1 MTMQL
6 NKIYKMDAVEFLKQL
21 PDKSV
26 DLILTDPP
34 YNLDFSKYDS
44 LTDKTGRKFHH
55 TENLNWDLKKNIDL
69 KEVGKIIFKEFDR
82 IVKDTGSV
90 IIFAPQ
96 EWAYYYYEPAIE
108 NNFDLKCQLI
118 WVKSNPIPQMR
129 HKNYRSAHE
138 NIVWFAR
145 YNEKKVPFTFNFINQ
160 KEMKN
165 VFEFPILGGKERIR
179 DKNNKAVHPTQKP
192 LKLIKKLIEV
202 HSNQTDLIVD
212 CFMGSGT
219 TAVASKQMGR
229 NFVGCEINEE
239 YIEVANKRL
248 DSTAHQITL
257 ASPTF
262 PTEKAINKDLTATQQ
277 VATPKSASQ
286 TSLNPNIKL
295 NSQALL
301 QARQS

>member
-1 MTMQL
+1 MITQL
-6 NKIYKMDAVEFLKQL
+6 NKIYKMDAIEFLKQL

-34 YNLDFSKYDS
+34 YNLDFSKYDT
-44 LTDKTGRKFHH
+44 LTDKTGKKFHH

-69 KEVGKIIFKEFDR
+69 KKIGKIIFKEFDR
-82 IVKDTGSV
+82 IVKETGSV

-96 EWAYYYYEPAIE
+96 EWAYYYYEPAIK

-118 WVKSNPIPQMR
+118 WIKSNPIPQMR

-145 YNEKKVPFTFNFINQ
+145 YNKKKVPFTFNFINQ

-192 LKLIKKLIEV
+192 LKLIKKLIRI
-202 HSNQTDLIVD
+202 HSNPNDLIVD

-219 TAVASKQMGR
+219 TAVASKELGR
-229 NFVGCEINEE
+229 NFVGCEINEK
-239 YIEVANKRL
+239 YIKIANERL
-248 DSTAHQITL
+248 ERTAHQITL
-257 ASPTF
+257 NASHLTF
-262 PTEKAINKDLTATQQ
+262 ASQKEFNKD
-277 VATPKSASQ
+277 PD
-286 TSLNPNIKL
+286 IKL
-295 NSQALL
+295 NKVSHLHAGCNIT
-301 QARQS
+301 RK